1 MTTNYLDFPRELKSM
16 FLIKFDYHFQFHS
29 FQIHPRIGYTILIDW
44 TSPSIYLGAVQLIPT
59 ATTRSH
65 KSAIAVQFDIGSPLT
80 TLIPSLELKENQVG
94 TFMFSSSRILVYS
107 YIKKQSGKIDS
118 KTSKLL

>member
-1 MTTNYLDFPRELKSM
+1 M
-16 FLIKFDYHFQFHS
+16 FLIKFYYQIQFHS
-29 FQIHPRIGYTILIDW
+29 FQMHPRIGYTFLIDR

-65 KSAIAVQFDIGSPLT
+65 ESAIAAQSEIGSPLT